1 MTNIVSAIRI
11 LLADDHTLVRAGFRS
26 LLEKLGFQVVGEAE
40 NGAQSIRLVESLRPN
55 IVLMDIAMPDM
66 NGLEATAQIVQNYP
80 GVNVIIL
87 SMHATPEYARRA
99 VRAGAAGYLLKDA
112 SAAEFDQSLQ
122 AVMRGEVFLSPRI
135 SKFIVSDYV
144 ANSLFNATPL
154 DNTTAR
160 QREILQLIVEGNSRK
175 AISEKLNISVKT
187 VDTYRAQLMDQLDIH
202 DTAGLV
208 RFAVNFGLIPRDKA
222 QK

>member
-1 MTNIVSAIRI
+1 MLKDTSKIRV
-11 LLADDHTLVRAGFRS
+11 LLADDHTLVRAGFRT
-26 LLEKLGFQVVGEAE
+26 LLEKLGFLVVGEAE
-40 NGAQSIRLVESLRPN
+40 NGTQAIRLVETLKPD
-55 IVLMDIAMPDM
+55 IVLMDIAMPDL
-66 NGLEATAQIVQNYP
+66 NGLEATSQIIQNYP
-80 GVNVIIL
+80 GVRVIIL

-112 SAAEFDQSLQ
+112 SAAEFDQSLH

-144 ANSLFNATPL
+144 ASGVSKATPL
-154 DNTTAR
+154 DNLTAR

-175 AISEKLNISVKT
+175 VISEKLNISVKT

-202 DTAGLV
+202 DVAGLV
-208 RFAVNFGLIPRDKA
+208 RFAVNFGLIPHDMEK
-222 QK
+222 

>member
-40 NGAQSIRLVESLRPN
+40 NGVQAIQLVESLRPN

-80 GVNVIIL
+80 GVRVIIL

-99 VRAGAAGYLLKDA
+99 VMAGAAGYLLKDA

-144 ANSLFNATPL
+144 ASSVSKATPL
-154 DNTTAR
+154 DNLTAR

-208 RFAVNFGLIPRDKA
+208 RFAVSFGLIPHDE
-222 QK
+222 